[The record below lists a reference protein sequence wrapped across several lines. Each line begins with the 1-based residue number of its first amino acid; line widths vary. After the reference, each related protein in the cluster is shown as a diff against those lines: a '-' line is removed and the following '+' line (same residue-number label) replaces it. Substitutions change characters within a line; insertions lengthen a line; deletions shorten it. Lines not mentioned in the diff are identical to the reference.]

1 MKAGEKETKHLQN
14 NKKWVIVEEGNID
27 FSFSRYLVK
36 V

>member
-1 MKAGEKETKHLQN
+1 MKAGEKETKHLQ